1 MGDCANVKIRDL
13 LPELLHD
20 RLSAAERV
28 EVRTHVDQCA
38 DCRAELEVLT
48 RARALMTVPGS
59 VSAARIAAAVP
70 PYRRR
75 SSWRRMAE
83 SPLLRVAAVVILFVG
98 SMVVVRGRS
107 GVEVPDSTS
116 SVGPIVPSATELTV
130 GEALADLT
138 DNDLRVLLDELP
150 QIEAVTPAEGD
161 VVVPALDRAGE

>member
-20 RLSAAERV
+20 RVSAAQRV
-28 EVRTHVDQCA
+28 EVRAHVDQCA
-38 DCRAELEVLT
+38 DCRAELELLT

-59 VSAARIAAAVP
+59 VSSARIAAAVP

-75 SSWRRMAE
+75 SPWRRTAE
-83 SPLLRVAAVVILFVG
+83 SPLLRIAAVVVLFAG

-107 GVEVPDSTS
+107 GIEVPDSS
-116 SVGPIVPSATELTV
+116 STIGPIAPSTTELTI
-130 GEALADLT
+130 GEALADLS
-138 DNDLRVLLDELP
+138 DNDLRALLDELP

-161 VVVPALDRAGE
+161 VVVPALGRDGE